1 MKTINLFF
9 SLERNKI
16 MNNNHCLSII
26 HLDLDAFFASVE
38 QRDNPAYQGKP
49 LIVGGVSGADGKD
62 GKTNRGVVCAASYE
76 ARKYG
81 VHAGMPIWEARQK
94 CHKGIFIPSQMNK
107 YLEASKI
114 FFQICSTYTPLIEPL
129 SIDELF
135 LDVSGCES
143 LFGSSEIIGRKI
155 KERVHQEL
163 GLRVSV
169 GIAENKFLAKIA
181 TNLGKP
187 NGFYLI
193 PSKDIQ
199 KILYPLPISTL
210 WGIGKKTEELLKK
223 SGIYQVEQLAKMPD
237 SILENLMGKNG
248 KKIKLL
254 AQGID
259 ESPVTPP
266 STAKSIGKET
276 TFGTNITE
284 KEILVKELLKISQL
298 VGYTARKTGY
308 KGRTITLKIR
318 FHNFITFSKSKTLEN
333 PINLDDIIFKT
344 VAELLDKVRYK
355 KGGVR
360 LLGIKLSSLTSGNE
374 IKQLKFSK
382 DKEDKLEQLTQSL
395 DEIREKF
402 GTKAVTRASLLSNPL
417 SEEPSL

>member
-1 MKTINLFF
+1 MTDIN
-9 SLERNKI
+9 R
-16 MNNNHCLSII
+16 LSII

-38 QRDNPAYQGKP
+38 QRDNPAYRGKA
-49 LIVGGVSGADGKD
+49 LIVGGISGSGGK
-62 GKTNRGVVCAASYE
+62 GNSNRGVVCAASYE

-94 CHKGIFIPSQMNK
+94 CHEGIFIPSQMNK
-107 YLEASKI
+107 YLEASKK
-114 FFQICSTYTPLIEPL
+114 FFQICSNYTPLIEPL

-155 KERVHQEL
+155 KKRVYQEL
-163 GLRVSV
+163 GLKVSV

-187 NGFYLI
+187 DGFYI
-193 PSKDIQ
+193 ISSEDIQ
-199 KILYPLPISTL
+199 KTLYPLPVSSL

-276 TFGTNITE
+276 TFSTNITE
-284 KEILVKELLKISQL
+284 KAILIKELLKISQL
-298 VGYTARKTGY
+298 VGYTARKKGY

-318 FHNFITFSKSKTLEN
+318 FRNFITFNKSKTLEN
-333 PINLDDIIFKT
+333 PTHLDDIVFKT
-344 VAELLDKVRYK
+344 IVKLLDKVRLK

-360 LLGIKLSSLTSGNE
+360 LLGIRLSNLTPGN
-374 IKQLKFSK
+374 KRNQLKFVK
-382 DKEDKLEQLTQSL
+382 DKEDKLEQLSQSL
-395 DEIREKF
+395 DKIREKF
-402 GTKAVTRASLLSNPL
+402 GSKAITRASLLKIKTNNRKVSN
-417 SEEPSL
+417 

>member
-1 MKTINLFF
+1 M
-9 SLERNKI
+9 SD
-16 MNNNHCLSII
+16 NHRLSII

-38 QRDNPAYQGKP
+38 QRDNPAYRGKP
-49 LIVGGVSGADGKD
+49 LIVGGISGGK
-62 GKTNRGVVCAASYE
+62 GNSNRGVVCAASYE

-107 YLEASKI
+107 YLKASKN
-114 FFQICSTYTPLIEPL
+114 FFQICSDYTPLIEPL
-129 SIDELF
+129 SVDELF

-143 LFGSSEIIGRKI
+143 LFGSSECIGKKI
-155 KERVHQEL
+155 KERVYQEL
-163 GLRVSV
+163 GLKISV

-187 NGFYLI
+187 DGFYII
-193 PSKDIQ
+193 PSKDIK
-199 KILYPLPISTL
+199 KILYPLPVSSL

-223 SGIYQVEQLAKMPD
+223 SGIYLVEQLARMPD
-237 SILENLMGKNG
+237 SILENLLGKNG
-248 KKIKLL
+248 KKMKLL

-276 TFGTNITE
+276 TFSTNITE
-284 KEILVKELLKISQL
+284 KVILIKELLKISQM
-298 VGYTARKTGY
+298 VGYTARKKDY

-333 PINLDDIIFKT
+333 PTNLDDIIFKT
-344 VAELLDKVRYK
+344 VVELLEKVRYK

-360 LLGIKLSSLTSGNE
+360 LLGIKLSNLASGNE
-374 IKQLKFSK
+374 RKQLKLLRDEEDKK
-382 DKEDKLEQLTQSL
+382 DDKLEQLTQSL
-395 DEIREKF
+395 DKIREKF
-402 GTKAVTRASLLSNPL
+402 GSKAITRASLLKIIKNNRKVFN
-417 SEEPSL
+417 

>member
-1 MKTINLFF
+1 M
-9 SLERNKI
+9 SD
-16 MNNNHCLSII
+16 NHRLSII

-38 QRDNPAYQGKP
+38 QRDNPVYQGKP
-49 LIVGGVSGADGKD
+49 LIVGGISGGK
-62 GKTNRGVVCAASYE
+62 GNSNRGVVCAASYE
-76 ARKYG
+76 ARKHG

-94 CHKGIFIPSQMNK
+94 CHEGIFIPSQMSK
-107 YLEASKI
+107 YLEASKK

-163 GLRVSV
+163 GLKVSV

-187 NGFYLI
+187 DGFYLI

-199 KILYPLPISTL
+199 KILYPLPISAL

-223 SGIYQVEQLAKMPD
+223 SGIYQVEQLANMPD
-237 SILENLMGKNG
+237 SILENLLGKNG

-254 AQGID
+254 AQGVD
-259 ESPVTPP
+259 NSPVTPL
-266 STAKSIGKET
+266 STIKSISKET
-276 TFGTNITE
+276 TYSANIIE
-284 KEILVKELLKISQL
+284 KEILIKELLKISQI
-298 VGYTARKTGY
+298 VGYTARKKSY

-333 PINLDDIIFKT
+333 PTNLDDIIFKT
-344 VAELLDKVRYK
+344 VVELLDKVKHK

-360 LLGIKLSSLTSGNE
+360 LLGIKLSNLASGNE
-374 IKQLKFSK
+374 RKQLKFLR

-402 GTKAVTRASLLSNPL
+402 GTKAVTRASLLKIIKNNRKVSN
-417 SEEPSL
+417 

>member
-1 MKTINLFF
+1 
-9 SLERNKI
+9 
-16 MNNNHCLSII
+16 MNEQEQLSII

-49 LIVGGVSGADGKD
+49 LIVGGISGGK
-62 GKTNRGVVCAASYE
+62 GNSNRGVVCAASYE

-94 CHKGIFIPSQMNK
+94 CPQGIFVPSQMNK
-107 YLEASKI
+107 YVEASKK
-114 FFQICSTYTPLIEPL
+114 FFQICSDYTPSIEPL

-143 LFGSSEIIGRKI
+143 LFGSSETIGRKI
-155 KERVHQEL
+155 KERVYQKL
-163 GLRVSV
+163 GLKISV

-187 NGFYLI
+187 DGFYII
-193 PSKDIQ
+193 PAKDIQ
-199 KILYPLPISTL
+199 KILYPLPVSSL

-223 SGIYQVEQLAKMPD
+223 SGIYLVEQLARMPD
-237 SILENLMGKNG
+237 YILENLLGKNG
-248 KKIKLL
+248 KKMKLL

-259 ESPVTPP
+259 ESPVTPL

-284 KEILVKELLKISQL
+284 KEILIKELLKLSQL
-298 VGYTARKTGY
+298 VAYSARKKGY

-318 FHNFITFSKSKTLEN
+318 FQDFITFNRSKTLEN
-333 PINLDDIIFKT
+333 PTHLDDIIFKT
-344 VAELLDKVRYK
+344 VVELLDKVRDK

-360 LLGIKLSSLTSGNE
+360 LLGIKLSNLTLGNG
-374 IKQLKFSK
+374 IKQLKFLIDEE
-382 DKEDKLEQLTQSL
+382 DKKGDKLEQLTQSL
-395 DEIREKF
+395 DKIREKF
-402 GTKAVTRASLLSNPL
+402 ETKAITRASLLS
-417 SEEPSL
+417 

>member
-1 MKTINLFF
+1 M
-9 SLERNKI
+9 SD
-16 MNNNHCLSII
+16 NNHLSII

-38 QRDNPAYQGKP
+38 QRDNPAYRGKP
-49 LIVGGVSGADGKD
+49 LIVGGISGGK
-62 GKTNRGVVCAASYE
+62 GNSNRGVVCAASYE

-107 YLEASKI
+107 YVEASKK
-114 FFQICSTYTPLIEPL
+114 FFQICSNYTPLIEPL

-143 LFGSSEIIGRKI
+143 LFGSSETIGRKI
-155 KERVHQEL
+155 KERVYQEL
-163 GLRVSV
+163 GLKISV

-187 NGFYLI
+187 DGFYII
-193 PSKDIQ
+193 PSKDIK
-199 KILYPLPISTL
+199 KILYPLPVSSL

-223 SGIYQVEQLAKMPD
+223 SGIYLVEQLARMPD
-237 SILENLMGKNG
+237 SILENLLGKNG
-248 KKIKLL
+248 KKMKLL

-259 ESPVTPP
+259 KSPVTPP

-284 KEILVKELLKISQL
+284 KAVLIKELLKISQM
-298 VGYTARKTGY
+298 VGYTARKKGY

-318 FHNFITFSKSKTLEN
+318 FHNFITLNKSMTLEN
-333 PINLDDIIFKT
+333 STNIDDLIFKT
-344 VAELLDKVRYK
+344 VVILLDKIKIK
-355 KGGVR
+355 KEGVR
-360 LLGIKLSSLTSGNE
+360 LLGVKLSKLTSNDKL
-374 IKQLKFSK
+374 KQLNLLGDK
-382 DKEDKLEQLTQSL
+382 DDKLEQLTQSL
-395 DEIREKF
+395 DKIREKF
-402 GTKAVTRASLLSNPL
+402 GSKAVTRASLLKVIKNNRKVSN
-417 SEEPSL
+417 

>member
-1 MKTINLFF
+1 
-9 SLERNKI
+9 

-38 QRDNPAYQGKP
+38 QRDNPAYRGKP
-49 LIVGGVSGADGKD
+49 LIVGGVNGADRKD

-94 CHKGIFIPSQMNK
+94 CHQGIFIPSQMKK
-107 YLEASKI
+107 YLEASNH
-114 FFQICSTYTPLIEPL
+114 FFQICSTFTPLIEPL

-155 KERVHQEL
+155 KERVYQEI
-163 GLRVSV
+163 GLKVSV

-187 NGFYLI
+187 DGFYLI
-193 PSKDIQ
+193 PSKDRQ
-199 KILYPLPISTL
+199 KILYPLPVSAL

-223 SGIYQVEQLAKMPD
+223 SGIYQVEQLAKMPEV
-237 SILENLMGKNG
+237 ILENLIGKNG
-248 KKIKLL
+248 TKIKLL

-259 ESPVTPP
+259 NSPVTPA
-266 STAKSIGKET
+266 SEAKSMSKET
-276 TFGTNITE
+276 TFLTNIAE
-284 KEILVKELLKISQL
+284 KAILLKELLKISQA
-298 VGYTARKTGY
+298 VGYMARKEGY
-308 KGRTITLKIR
+308 KARTITLKIR
-318 FHNFITFSKSKTLEN
+318 FQDFTTLNKSKTLEN
-333 PINLDDIIFKT
+333 STHLDNIIFK
-344 VAELLDKVRYK
+344 VILELLDKVNLK

-360 LLGIKLSSLTSGNE
+360 LLGIKLSNLTSGNE
-374 IKQLKFSK
+374 IKQLKILRDEE
-382 DKEDKLEQLTQSL
+382 DKKGDKLEQLTQSL

-402 GTKAVTRASLLSNPL
+402 GSKAITRASLLR
-417 SEEPSL
+417 

>member
-1 MKTINLFF
+1 
-9 SLERNKI
+9 
-16 MNNNHCLSII
+16 MNEHKQLSII

-38 QRDNPAYQGKP
+38 QRDNPAYRGKP
-49 LIVGGVSGADGKD
+49 LIVGGISGGK
-62 GKTNRGVVCAASYE
+62 GNSNRGVVCAASYE

-94 CHKGIFIPSQMNK
+94 CPRGIFVPSQMNK
-107 YLEASKI
+107 YLEASKK
-114 FFQICSTYTPLIEPL
+114 FFQICSDYTPLLEPL

-143 LFGSSEIIGRKI
+143 LFGSSETIGRRI
-155 KERVHQEL
+155 KKRVYQEL
-163 GLRVSV
+163 GVKISV

-187 NGFYLI
+187 DGFYII

-199 KILYPLPISTL
+199 KILYPLPVSAL

-223 SGIYQVEQLAKMPD
+223 SGIYLVEQLARMPD
-237 SILENLMGKNG
+237 SILENLLGKNG

-259 ESPVTPP
+259 KSPVTPP

-276 TFGTNITE
+276 TFSTNITE
-284 KEILVKELLKISQL
+284 KAVLVKELLKISQM
-298 VGYTARKTGY
+298 VGYAARKKGY

-318 FHNFITFSKSKTLEN
+318 FHNFITLNRSKTLEN
-333 PINLDDIIFKT
+333 PTHLDDIIFKT
-344 VAELLDKVRYK
+344 VVELLDKVSHK

-360 LLGIKLSSLTSGNE
+360 LLGIKLSNLTLGNG
-374 IKQLKFSK
+374 IKQLKFLRDEEDKK
-382 DKEDKLEQLTQSL
+382 DDKLEQLTQSL
-395 DEIREKF
+395 DEIRKKY
-402 GTKAVTRASLLSNPL
+402 GTKSVTRASLLKTINK
-417 SEEPSL
+417 

>member
-1 MKTINLFF
+1 M
-9 SLERNKI
+9 SD
-16 MNNNHCLSII
+16 NHRLSII

-38 QRDNPAYQGKP
+38 QRDNPAYRGKP
-49 LIVGGVSGADGKD
+49 LIVGGIRSGKGNS
-62 GKTNRGVVCAASYE
+62 NRGVVCAASYE

-81 VHAGMPIWEARQK
+81 VHAGIPIWEARQK
-94 CHKGIFIPSQMNK
+94 CPQGIFIPSQMNK
-107 YLEASKI
+107 YSEASKK

-155 KERVHQEL
+155 KKRVHQEL
-163 GLRVSV
+163 GIKVSV

-187 NGFYLI
+187 DGFYII

-199 KILYPLPISTL
+199 KILYPLSVSSL

-223 SGIYQVEQLAKMPD
+223 SGIYLVEQLARMPD
-237 SILENLMGKNG
+237 SILENLLGKNG
-248 KKIKLL
+248 KKMKLL

-266 STAKSIGKET
+266 SKAKSIGKET
-276 TFGTNITE
+276 TFSTNITE
-284 KEILVKELLKISQL
+284 KVVLVKELLKISQM
-298 VGYTARKTGY
+298 VGYTARKKGY

-318 FHNFITFSKSKTLEN
+318 FHNFITLNKSMTLEN
-333 PINLDDIIFKT
+333 STNIDDLIFKT
-344 VAELLDKVRYK
+344 VVRLLDKINIK

-360 LLGIKLSSLTSGNE
+360 LLGIKISNLTSGNE
-374 IKQLKFSK
+374 RKQLKFLRDDEDKK
-382 DKEDKLEQLTQSL
+382 DDKLEQLTQSL
-395 DEIREKF
+395 DKIREKF
-402 GTKAVTRASLLSNPL
+402 GTKAVTRASLLSKGDPL
-417 SEEPSL
+417 

>member
-1 MKTINLFF
+1 
-9 SLERNKI
+9 
-16 MNNNHCLSII
+16 MNDHKQLSII

-38 QRDNPAYQGKP
+38 QIDNPAYQEKP
-49 LIVGGVSGADGKD
+49 LIVGGISGGK
-62 GKTNRGVVCAASYE
+62 GNSNRGVVCAASYE

-94 CHKGIFIPSQMNK
+94 CPRGIFVPSQMNK
-107 YLEASKI
+107 YVEASKK
-114 FFQICSTYTPLIEPL
+114 FFQICSDYTPLIEPL

-143 LFGSSEIIGRKI
+143 LFGSSETIGRKI
-155 KERVHQEL
+155 KERVYQEL
-163 GLRVSV
+163 GLKISV

-187 NGFYLI
+187 DGFYII

-199 KILYPLPISTL
+199 KILYPLPVSSL

-223 SGIYQVEQLAKMPD
+223 SGIYLVEQLARMPD
-237 SILENLMGKNG
+237 SILENLLGKNG
-248 KKIKLL
+248 KKMKLL

-259 ESPVTPP
+259 ESPVTTP

-284 KEILVKELLKISQL
+284 KAVLVKELLKLSQL
-298 VGYTARKTGY
+298 VAYAARKKGY

-318 FHNFITFSKSKTLEN
+318 FQDFITFNRSKTLEN
-333 PINLDDIIFKT
+333 PTHLDDIIFKT
-344 VAELLDKVRYK
+344 VVELLDKVRHK

-360 LLGIKLSSLTSGNE
+360 LLGVKLSKLTLGKG
-374 IKQLKFSK
+374 IKQLKFLR
-382 DKEDKLEQLTQSL
+382 DKEEEKDDKLEQLTQSL
-395 DEIREKF
+395 DKIREKF
-402 GTKAVTRASLLSNPL
+402 GTKAVTRASLLPKSKEVKP
-417 SEEPSL
+417 

>member
-1 MKTINLFF
+1 MTD
-9 SLERNKI
+9 
-16 MNNNHCLSII
+16 NHRLSII

-38 QRDNPAYQGKP
+38 QRDNPAYRGKP
-49 LIVGGVSGADGKD
+49 LIVGGVSGGK
-62 GKTNRGVVCAASYE
+62 GNSNRGVVCAASYE

-94 CHKGIFIPSQMNK
+94 CHEGIFVPSQMKK
-107 YLEASKI
+107 YLEASKK
-114 FFQICSTYTPLIEPL
+114 FFQICSDYTPLIEPL

-143 LFGSSEIIGRKI
+143 LFGPSKVIGRKI
-155 KERVHQEL
+155 KERVYQEL
-163 GLRVSV
+163 GLKISV

-187 NGFYLI
+187 DGFYII
-193 PSKDIQ
+193 PSKDII
-199 KILYPLPISTL
+199 KILYPLPVSSL

-223 SGIYQVEQLAKMPD
+223 SGIYLVEQLAKMPD
-237 SILENLMGKNG
+237 SILENLLGKNG
-248 KKIKLL
+248 GKMKLL

-276 TFGTNITE
+276 TFGINITE
-284 KEILVKELLKISQL
+284 KAILIKELLKISQM
-298 VGYTARKTGY
+298 VGYTARKKGY

-318 FHNFITFSKSKTLEN
+318 FHNFITFNRSKTLEN
-333 PINLDDIIFKT
+333 PTHIDDTIFKT
-344 VAELLDKVRYK
+344 VVELLDKVSHK

-360 LLGIKLSSLTSGNE
+360 LLGIKLSNLTLGNG
-374 IKQLKFSK
+374 IKQLKFLRDEEDKK
-382 DKEDKLEQLTQSL
+382 DDKLEQLTQSL
-395 DEIREKF
+395 DEIKKKF
-402 GTKAVTRASLLSNPL
+402 GTKAVTRASLLKIPNK
-417 SEEPSL
+417 

>member
-1 MKTINLFF
+1 MSNIN
-9 SLERNKI
+9 R
-16 MNNNHCLSII
+16 LSII

-49 LIVGGVSGADGKD
+49 LIVGGISGGK
-62 GKTNRGVVCAASYE
+62 GNSNRGVVCAASYE

-94 CHKGIFIPSQMNK
+94 CPRGIFIPSQMNK
-107 YLEASKI
+107 YLESSKK
-114 FFQICSTYTPLIEPL
+114 FFQICSDYTPLLEPL

-143 LFGSSEIIGRKI
+143 LFGSSETIGRKI
-155 KERVHQEL
+155 KERVYQEL
-163 GLRVSV
+163 GLKISV

-187 NGFYLI
+187 DGFYII

-199 KILYPLPISTL
+199 KILYPLPVSSL
-210 WGIGKKTEELLKK
+210 WGIGEKTEELLKK
-223 SGIYQVEQLAKMPD
+223 SGIYLVEQLARMPD
-237 SILENLMGKNG
+237 SILENLLGKNG
-248 KKIKLL
+248 KIMKLL

-259 ESPVTPP
+259 ETPVTPP

-284 KEILVKELLKISQL
+284 KVILIKELLKISQL
-298 VGYTARKTGY
+298 VGYAARKKGY
-308 KGRTITLKIR
+308 KGKTITLKIR
-318 FHNFITFSKSKTLEN
+318 FHNFITLNRSKTLEN
-333 PINLDDIIFKT
+333 PTHLDDIIFKT
-344 VAELLDKVRYK
+344 VVELLGKVSYK

-360 LLGIKLSSLTSGNE
+360 LLGIKFSNLTSGNE
-374 IKQLKFSK
+374 RKQLKFLRDEEDKK
-382 DKEDKLEQLTQSL
+382 DDKLEQLTQSL
-395 DEIREKF
+395 DKIREKF
-402 GTKAVTRASLLSNPL
+402 GTKSVTRASLLKVKKK
-417 SEEPSL
+417 E

>member
-1 MKTINLFF
+1 M
-9 SLERNKI
+9 S
-16 MNNNHCLSII
+16 NNHRLSII

-38 QRDNPAYQGKP
+38 QRDNPAYRGKP
-49 LIVGGVSGADGKD
+49 LIVGGISGGK
-62 GKTNRGVVCAASYE
+62 GNSNRGVVCAASYE
-76 ARKYG
+76 SRKYG

-94 CHKGIFIPSQMNK
+94 CPQGIFIPSQMNK
-107 YLEASKI
+107 YSEASKK

-155 KERVHQEL
+155 KKRVHQEL
-163 GLRVSV
+163 GIKVSV

-187 NGFYLI
+187 DGFYII

-199 KILYPLPISTL
+199 KILYPLPVSSL

-223 SGIYQVEQLAKMPD
+223 SGIYLVEQLARMPD
-237 SILENLMGKNG
+237 SILENLLGKNG
-248 KKIKLL
+248 KKMKLL

-266 STAKSIGKET
+266 SKAKSIGKET
-276 TFGTNITE
+276 TFSTNITE
-284 KEILVKELLKISQL
+284 KAVLIKELLKISQM
-298 VGYTARKTGY
+298 VGYTARKKGY

-318 FHNFITFSKSKTLEN
+318 FHNFITLNKSMTLEN
-333 PINLDDIIFKT
+333 STNIDDLIFKT
-344 VAELLDKVRYK
+344 VVRLLDKINIK

-360 LLGIKLSSLTSGNE
+360 LLGIKLSNLTSGNE
-374 IKQLKFSK
+374 RKQLKFLRDEEDKK
-382 DKEDKLEQLTQSL
+382 DDKLEQLTQSL
-395 DEIREKF
+395 DKIREKF
-402 GTKAVTRASLLSNPL
+402 GTKAVTRASLLSKGDPL
-417 SEEPSL
+417 

>member
-1 MKTINLFF
+1 
-9 SLERNKI
+9 
-16 MNNNHCLSII
+16 MNEQRQLSII

-49 LIVGGVSGADGKD
+49 LIVGGISGGK
-62 GKTNRGVVCAASYE
+62 GNSNRGVVCAASYE

-94 CHKGIFIPSQMNK
+94 CPRGIFIPSQMNK
-107 YLEASKI
+107 YLESSKK
-114 FFQICSTYTPLIEPL
+114 FFQICSDYTPLLEPL
-129 SIDELF
+129 SVDELF

-155 KERVHQEL
+155 KERVYQEL
-163 GLRVSV
+163 GLKISV

-187 NGFYLI
+187 DGFYII

-199 KILYPLPISTL
+199 KILYPLPVSSL

-223 SGIYQVEQLAKMPD
+223 SGIYLVEQLARMPD
-237 SILENLMGKNG
+237 SILENLLGKNG
-248 KKIKLL
+248 KIMKLL

-259 ESPVTPP
+259 ETPVTPP

-284 KEILVKELLKISQL
+284 KAILIKELLKISQL
-298 VGYTARKTGY
+298 VGYAARKKGY

-318 FHNFITFSKSKTLEN
+318 FHNFITLNRSKTLEN
-333 PINLDDIIFKT
+333 PTHLDDIIFKT
-344 VAELLDKVRYK
+344 VVELLGKVSYK

-360 LLGIKLSSLTSGNE
+360 LLGIKFSNLTSGNE
-374 IKQLKFSK
+374 RKQLKFLRDEEDKK
-382 DKEDKLEQLTQSL
+382 DDKLEQLTQSL
-395 DEIREKF
+395 DKIREKF
-402 GTKAVTRASLLSNPL
+402 GTKSVTRASLLKVKKK
-417 SEEPSL
+417 E

>member
-1 MKTINLFF
+1 
-9 SLERNKI
+9 
-16 MNNNHCLSII
+16 MNNNHRLSII

-38 QRDNPAYQGKP
+38 QRDNPAYRGKP
-49 LIVGGVSGADGKD
+49 LIVGGISGGGGKD

-94 CHKGIFIPSQMNK
+94 CHQGIFIPSQMNK
-107 YLEASKI
+107 YLEASNH

-143 LFGSSEIIGRKI
+143 LFGSSGIIGRKI

-163 GLRVSV
+163 GLKVSV

-187 NGFYLI
+187 DGFYLI

-199 KILYPLPISTL
+199 KILHPLPVSTL

-237 SILENLMGKNG
+237 AILDNLMGKNG
-248 KKIKLL
+248 IKIKLL

-266 STAKSIGKET
+266 SEAKSIGKET
-276 TFGTNITE
+276 TFGSNITE
-284 KEILVKELLKISQL
+284 KAVLVKELLKISQI
-298 VGYTARKTGY
+298 VGYIARKEGY
-308 KGRTITLKIR
+308 KGWTITLKIR
-318 FHNFITFSKSKTLEN
+318 FHDFTTFNKSKTLEN
-333 PINLDDIIFKT
+333 STHLDDIIFKT
-344 VAELLDKVRYK
+344 IVELLDKVRYK

-360 LLGIKLSSLTSGNE
+360 LLGVKLSKLTSNNK
-374 IKQLKFSK
+374 IKQLNLLEN
-382 DKEDKLEQLTQSL
+382 KEDKLEQLTQSL
-395 DEIREKF
+395 DKIREKF
-402 GTKAVTRASLLSNPL
+402 GSKAVTRASLLSNLL
-417 SEEPSL
+417 SEKPSS

>member
-1 MKTINLFF
+1 MTD
-9 SLERNKI
+9 
-16 MNNNHCLSII
+16 NHRLTII

-38 QRDNPAYQGKP
+38 QRDNPNYLGKP
-49 LIVGGVSGADGKD
+49 LIVGGISGGK
-62 GKTNRGVVCAASYE
+62 GNSNRGVVCAASYE

-94 CHKGIFIPSQMNK
+94 CHEGIFIPSQMSK
-107 YLEASKI
+107 YLEASKK
-114 FFQICSTYTPLIEPL
+114 FFQICSSYTPLIEPL

-155 KERVHQEL
+155 KEKVYQEL
-163 GLRVSV
+163 GLKVSV

-187 NGFYLI
+187 DGFYII

-199 KILYPLPISTL
+199 KILYPLPVSFL

-223 SGIYQVEQLAKMPD
+223 SGIYLVKQLTRMPD
-237 SILENLMGKNG
+237 SILENLLGKNG

-266 STAKSIGKET
+266 STTKSIGKET
-276 TFGTNITE
+276 TFGTNIT
-284 KEILVKELLKISQL
+284 KKAVLIKELLKISQL
-298 VGYTARKTGY
+298 LGYTARKKGY

-318 FHNFITFSKSKTLEN
+318 FHNFITFNRSKTLEN
-333 PINLDDIIFKT
+333 PTHLDDIIFKT
-344 VAELLDKVRYK
+344 VVELLNKVRHK
-355 KGGVR
+355 KCGVR
-360 LLGIKLSSLTSGNE
+360 LLGIKLSNLSSGNE
-374 IKQLKFSK
+374 RKQLKFLRDEE
-382 DKEDKLEQLTQSL
+382 DKKSDKLEQLTQSL

-402 GTKAVTRASLLSNPL
+402 GKKAITRASLLKVKKK
-417 SEEPSL
+417 E

>member
-1 MKTINLFF
+1 M
-9 SLERNKI
+9 SD
-16 MNNNHCLSII
+16 NHRLSII

-38 QRDNPAYQGKP
+38 QRDNPAYRGKP
-49 LIVGGVSGADGKD
+49 LIVGGISSGKGNS
-62 GKTNRGVVCAASYE
+62 NRGVVCAASYE

-94 CHKGIFIPSQMNK
+94 CPQGIFIPSQMNK
-107 YLEASKI
+107 YSEASKK

-155 KERVHQEL
+155 KKRVHQEL
-163 GLRVSV
+163 GIKVSV

-187 NGFYLI
+187 DGFYII

-199 KILYPLPISTL
+199 KILYPLPVSSL

-223 SGIYQVEQLAKMPD
+223 SGIYLVEQLARMPD
-237 SILENLMGKNG
+237 SILENLLGENG
-248 KKIKLL
+248 KKMKLL

-266 STAKSIGKET
+266 SKAKSIGKET

-284 KEILVKELLKISQL
+284 KAVLVKELLKISQM
-298 VGYTARKTGY
+298 VGYTARKKGY

-318 FHNFITFSKSKTLEN
+318 FHNFITLNKSMTLEN
-333 PINLDDIIFKT
+333 STNIDDLIFKT
-344 VAELLDKVRYK
+344 VVRLLDKINIK

-360 LLGIKLSSLTSGNE
+360 LLGIKLSNLTSGNE
-374 IKQLKFSK
+374 RKQLKFLRDEE
-382 DKEDKLEQLTQSL
+382 DKKNDKLEQLTQSL
-395 DEIREKF
+395 DKIREKF
-402 GTKAVTRASLLSNPL
+402 GTKSVTRASLLSKGDPL
-417 SEEPSL
+417 

>member
-1 MKTINLFF
+1 M
-9 SLERNKI
+9 SD
-16 MNNNHCLSII
+16 NHRLSII

-38 QRDNPAYQGKP
+38 QRDNSAYRGKP
-49 LIVGGVSGADGKD
+49 LIVGGISGGE
-62 GKTNRGVVCAASYE
+62 GNSNRGVVCAASYE

-94 CHKGIFIPSQMNK
+94 CPRGIFVPTQMNK
-107 YLEASKI
+107 YLKASKK

-155 KERVHQEL
+155 KERVYQEL
-163 GLRVSV
+163 GLKVSV

-187 NGFYLI
+187 NGFYII
-193 PSKDIQ
+193 PSKDIK
-199 KILYPLPISTL
+199 KILYPLPVSSL

-223 SGIYQVEQLAKMPD
+223 SGIYLVEQLARMPD
-237 SILENLMGKNG
+237 SILENLLGKNG

-259 ESPVTPP
+259 ENPVTPP
-266 STAKSIGKET
+266 STVKSIGKET

-284 KEILVKELLKISQL
+284 KAVLIKELLKISQL
-298 VGYTARKTGY
+298 VGYTARKKGY

-318 FHNFITFSKSKTLEN
+318 FHNFITFNRSKTLEN
-333 PINLDDIIFKT
+333 PTNLDDIIFKT
-344 VAELLDKVRYK
+344 VVELLDKVRHK

-360 LLGIKLSSLTSGNE
+360 LLGIKLSNLTSGNE
-374 IKQLKFSK
+374 RKQLKFLRDEE
-382 DKEDKLEQLTQSL
+382 DKKGDKLEQLTQSL
-395 DEIREKF
+395 DEIRKKF
-402 GTKAVTRASLLSNPL
+402 GSKAVTRASLLK
-417 SEEPSL
+417 

>member
-1 MKTINLFF
+1 
-9 SLERNKI
+9 
-16 MNNNHCLSII
+16 MNNIHHLSII

-38 QRDNPAYQGKP
+38 QRDNPAYRGKP
-49 LIVGGVSGADGKD
+49 LIVGGISSGKGNS
-62 GKTNRGVVCAASYE
+62 NRGVVCAASYE

-94 CHKGIFIPSQMNK
+94 CPQGIFIPSQMNK
-107 YLEASKI
+107 YSEASKK

-155 KERVHQEL
+155 KKRVHQEL
-163 GLRVSV
+163 GIKVSV

-187 NGFYLI
+187 DGFYII

-199 KILYPLPISTL
+199 KILYPLPVSSL

-223 SGIYQVEQLAKMPD
+223 SGIYLVEQLARMPD
-237 SILENLMGKNG
+237 SILENLLGKNG
-248 KKIKLL
+248 KKMKLL

-284 KEILVKELLKISQL
+284 KAVLVKELLKISQM
-298 VGYTARKTGY
+298 VGYTARKKGY

-318 FHNFITFSKSKTLEN
+318 FHNFITFNRSKTLEN
-333 PINLDDIIFKT
+333 PTHIDDIIFKT
-344 VAELLDKVRYK
+344 VVELLDKVRYK

-360 LLGIKLSSLTSGNE
+360 LLGIKLSNLTSGNE
-374 IKQLKFSK
+374 RKQLKFLRDEE
-382 DKEDKLEQLTQSL
+382 DKKNDKLEQLTQSL
-395 DEIREKF
+395 DKIREKF
-402 GTKAVTRASLLSNPL
+402 GTKSVTRASLLSKGDPL
-417 SEEPSL
+417 